1 MEHEFQIHR
10 VVEQWRCNTCEDT
23 FHTQDLFRNH
33 IHRVHKEHSTASQN
47 EEVVSAARRVVARNA
62 SLEPCPFCLT
72 SPAQTQKGFASHV
85 GRHQQ
90 EISLAALPNLEM
102 NSDQE
107 DSDDDSDHN
116 DDDDGSGANS
126 SVGTDASNR
135 TLQLRPSDDNANGPS
150 AGSGNSSG
158 ASKDQFGDENT
169 KEMSNG
175 SQPGEEVRASYSSLK
190 VTNHLSVI
198 DPRHPIGSLTIPSAR
213 GSVQRE

>member
-10 VVEQWRCNTCEDT
+10 VVEQWRCNLCDDT
-23 FHTQDLFRNH
+23 FYTQDLFRNH
-33 IHRVHKEHSTASQN
+33 IHLVHEEHSAASQK
-47 EEVVSAARRVVARNA
+47 EEVVCAVRRVVARNA
-62 SLEPCPFCLT
+62 SLETCPFCLT
-72 SPAQTQKGFASHV
+72 SSAQTQKGFASHV

-102 NSDQE
+102 NSNRG

-116 DDDDGSGANS
+116 DDDDGSRANS

-158 ASKDQFGDENT
+158 AIKDHV
-169 KEMSNG
+169 G
-175 SQPGEEVRASYSSLK
+175 S
-190 VTNHLSVI
+190 
-198 DPRHPIGSLTIPSAR
+198 
-213 GSVQRE
+213 